1 MNRFKTLSFPLVSAV
16 IASAALP
23 AAAQVSMSLSSDKVY
38 RQDRRNVNF
47 EGGDFNVSFGDG
59 SVSYLSAC
67 SDTIYIRPGFFR
79 GVCAPGTSG
88 LVTGVGLNADPVDLP
103 YLQVTGLQ
111 GAIAVEPRKPELIFL
126 RAAPASGLERPLGGF
141 QDNSLSLFYNLHTS
155 FVSEYNLTGY
165 STNRSYTRKQRAK
178 FDEEIVP
185 GAYYYSFPRLGRP
198 NLPTPINPTIFPM
211 AEGRFKKNNKTEGFE
226 YTQVNDK
233 NLKWGKN
240 GFVELGT
247 RRPATLSWNGL
258 TPSAVFAATDSL
270 FISLRSLQDAQN
282 PRSPTGSRRNSVFPP
297 FENGSATEPRIFLAN
312 PYVKSFTFPPI
323 FPSGTRAIAE
333 ISLQRDFQ
341 TGGVTYD
348 FSSRRFQIPVI
359 FIDRYT
365 EYADLF
371 FKTQKTPDILA
382 DTDKDGFNNLTEW
395 ILDSNASSST
405 SVPATLTPVTLPP
418 IVDFFFGPLGTT
430 DFGFDVNRKLQT
442 VPRVGYIL
450 QRSTNR
456 GRTWRKFVSDANW
469 SVENITYTVNGN
481 TTVDIQVRSLIES
494 TPPVL
499 PQRFVQPPGT
509 QGHLYRVKVVLAQKK

>member
-38 RQDRRNVNF
+38 RQDKRNVNF
-47 EGGDFNVSFGDG
+47 EGGDFDVSFGDG

-67 SDTIYIRPGFFR
+67 SDFTYIPPGFFR

-88 LVTGVGLNADPVDLP
+88 LLTGVGLNADPVDLP
-103 YLQVTGLQ
+103 YLQVTALQ
-111 GAIAVEPRKPELIFL
+111 AAIAVEPRKPELVFL
-126 RAAPASGLERPLGGF
+126 RAAPASGLERPRAGF

-155 FVSEYNLTGY
+155 LVSEYNITGY
-165 STNRSYTRKQRAK
+165 STIRTYNRKQRAI

-185 GAYYYSFPRLGRP
+185 GPYYYSFPRLGRP

-211 AEGRFKKNNKTEGFE
+211 VEGRFEKNNKTEGFE
-226 YTQVNDK
+226 FTQVNDK
-233 NLKWGKN
+233 NLKWVKK
-240 GFVELGT
+240 GFVELST

-258 TPSAVFAATDSL
+258 TPSVVFAATDSL
-270 FISLRSLQDAQN
+270 YISLRSMQDPKN

-297 FENGSATEPRIFLAN
+297 FENGSEPRIFLAN
-312 PYVKSFTFPPI
+312 PYVRSFTFPPI

-333 ISLQRDFQ
+333 ISLQRNFQ

-348 FSSRRFQIPVI
+348 FSSRQFQMPVV

-371 FKTQKTPDILA
+371 FRTKKTPDILA

-405 SVPATLTPVTLPP
+405 SVPETLTPATLSP
-418 IVDFFFGPLGTT
+418 IVDPFFGPLGTT
-430 DFGFDVNRKLQT
+430 DFGFDVNRKFQT
-442 VPRVGYIL
+442 VPKVGYIL

-456 GRTWRKFVSDANW
+456 GRTWKKFVSDANW
-469 SVENITYTVNGN
+469 SVENVRYTENGN

-494 TPPVL
+494 TPPVF
-499 PQRFVQPPGT
+499 PQTFVQPPGT
-509 QGHLYRVKVVLAQKK
+509 SGHLYRVKVILAKKK